1 MQSPCFPQPHSKWLG
16 DQCDYKLSTP
26 IATCHLRGRIIGN
39 FRTRYLGFINGV
51 CCNAVKNLWQEMC
64 EERCQRIGMC
74 IILDT
79 LSLSHHHIPGN
90 WSNFSSTFS
99 KRKIKRKC
107 ERQRRFL
114 MGFCLQGSLMRI
126 TRQIRNHIFKSTKEL
141 PLWIFE
147 WPLRIWRPLIPSE
160 MMQGFRYE
168 SNIADI
174 SQNRWRC
181 TF

>member
-26 IATCHLRGRIIGN
+26 IATCRLRGRIIGN

-79 LSLSHHHIPGN
+79 LPLSHHHIPGN

-99 KRKIKRKC
+99 KRKIEKKC
-107 ERQRRFL
+107 ERQERFL
-114 MGFCLQGSLMRI
+114 ITFCLQGSLLLI
-126 TRQIRNHIFKSTKEL
+126 TKQIRNYIFNFVSNQLVIWENRAQNNSHSEFLDNPFEFEGSSSHTK
-141 PLWIFE
+141 W
-147 WPLRIWRPLIPSE
+147 
-160 MMQGFRYE
+160 
-168 SNIADI
+168 
-174 SQNRWRC
+174 C
-181 TF
+181 TVSDMNPI